1 MNITVIAI
9 GKLKERYWREA
20 IDEYSKR
27 LSKYCSLQI
36 IELKES
42 LLRANPSPADEEA
55 VKRAEGEE
63 ILAKIKKGDYVI
75 TLEIKGKPL
84 SSTGLADR
92 MNQLALEGKSDI
104 VFIIGGSLGLSSEVS
119 KRANF
124 KLSFSA
130 MTFPHQM
137 MRVILLEQI
146 YRSFKIN
153 RNEAYHK

>member
-104 VFIIGGSLGLSSEVS
+104 VFIIGGSLGLSAEVS